1 MQYTKTLTTK
11 TGSELYLR
19 NGDAPDGDAAL
30 AVFNKTHAETEYLL
44 TYPDESSMTAEQ
56 EAEFLAQATKRARE
70 IEILAFVDGQ
80 LAGTAG
86 ISAVGK
92 PCKLAHRAEFG
103 IGILQA
109 YWGQGIGYALTAA
122 CIDCARQ
129 AGYLQ
134 LELDVVADNARAIAL
149 YKKLGFVEYG
159 RNPRGFR
166 KRNGDYQELV
176 YMRVELVSRG
186 RACKAPPA
194 IALLGHLPT
203 LWGGFLSCG
212 RAKNDA
218 AGGAAPS
225 ASRQCMPAAR
235 SFLFL
240 LCKEGTEEIIN
251 Y

>member
-56 EAEFLAQATKRARE
+56 EAEFLAQATKSARE

-80 LAGTAG
+80 
-86 ISAVGK
+86 
-92 PCKLAHRAEFG
+92 LAHRAEFG

-166 KRNGDYQELV
+166 KRNGGYQELV
-176 YMRVELVSRG
+176 YMRVEL
-186 RACKAPPA
+186 
-194 IALLGHLPT
+194 
-203 LWGGFLSCG
+203 
-212 RAKNDA
+212 
-218 AGGAAPS
+218 
-225 ASRQCMPAAR
+225 
-235 SFLFL
+235 
-240 LCKEGTEEIIN
+240 
-251 Y
+251 

>member
-1 MQYTKTLTTK
+1 MQYTKTITTK

-44 TYPDESSMTAEQ
+44 TYPDESSMTAEPGSGVSGPGN
-56 EAEFLAQATKRARE
+56 EECAGDRNSGVCGRPAGPGRRA
-70 IEILAFVDGQ
+70 
-80 LAGTAG
+80 
-86 ISAVGK
+86 SARWGS
-92 PCKLAHRAEFG
+92 PCKLVHRAEFG

-176 YMRVELVSRG
+176 YMRVEL
-186 RACKAPPA
+186 
-194 IALLGHLPT
+194 
-203 LWGGFLSCG
+203 
-212 RAKNDA
+212 
-218 AGGAAPS
+218 
-225 ASRQCMPAAR
+225 
-235 SFLFL
+235 
-240 LCKEGTEEIIN
+240 
-251 Y
+251 

>member
-56 EAEFLAQATKRARE
+56 EAEFLAQATKSARE

-86 ISAVGK
+86 ICAVGK
-92 PCKLAHRAEFG
+92 PCKLVHRAEFG

-166 KRNGDYQELV
+166 KRTGDYQELV
-176 YMRVELVSRG
+176 YMRVEL
-186 RACKAPPA
+186 
-194 IALLGHLPT
+194 
-203 LWGGFLSCG
+203 
-212 RAKNDA
+212 
-218 AGGAAPS
+218 
-225 ASRQCMPAAR
+225 
-235 SFLFL
+235 
-240 LCKEGTEEIIN
+240 
-251 Y
+251 

>member
-56 EAEFLAQATKRARE
+56 EAEFLAQATKSARE

-92 PCKLAHRAEFG
+92 PCKLVHRAEFG

-109 YWGQGIGYALTAA
+109 YWGQGIGYALKRRASTAPGRPGICSWNWTWWRTTHGRLR
-122 CIDCARQ
+122 CI
-129 AGYLQ
+129 
-134 LELDVVADNARAIAL
+134 
-149 YKKLGFVEYG
+149 K
-159 RNPRGFR
+159 
-166 KRNGDYQELV
+166 
-176 YMRVELVSRG
+176 S
-186 RACKAPPA
+186 
-194 IALLGHLPT
+194 
-203 LWGGFLSCG
+203 WGL
-212 RAKNDA
+212 
-218 AGGAAPS
+218 
-225 ASRQCMPAAR
+225 
-235 SFLFL
+235 
-240 LCKEGTEEIIN
+240 
-251 Y
+251 

>member
-19 NGDAPDGDAAL
+19 NGDAPDGRAAL

-56 EAEFLAQATKRARE
+56 EAEFLAQATKSARE

-92 PCKLAHRAEFG
+92 PCKLVHRAEFG
-103 IGILQA
+103 IGILQ
-109 YWGQGIGYALTAA
+109 GYALTAA

-134 LELDVVADNARAIAL
+134 LELDVVADNARAIAM

-166 KRNGDYQELV
+166 KRSGDYQELV
-176 YMRVELVSRG
+176 YMRVEL
-186 RACKAPPA
+186 
-194 IALLGHLPT
+194 
-203 LWGGFLSCG
+203 
-212 RAKNDA
+212 
-218 AGGAAPS
+218 
-225 ASRQCMPAAR
+225 
-235 SFLFL
+235 
-240 LCKEGTEEIIN
+240 
-251 Y
+251 

>member
-56 EAEFLAQATKRARE
+56 EAEFLAQATKSARE

-80 LAGTAG
+80 LA
-86 ISAVGK
+86 
-92 PCKLAHRAEFG
+92 HRAKFG

-176 YMRVELVSRG
+176 YMRVEL
-186 RACKAPPA
+186 
-194 IALLGHLPT
+194 
-203 LWGGFLSCG
+203 
-212 RAKNDA
+212 
-218 AGGAAPS
+218 
-225 ASRQCMPAAR
+225 
-235 SFLFL
+235 
-240 LCKEGTEEIIN
+240 
-251 Y
+251 

>member
-56 EAEFLAQATKRARE
+56 EAEFLAQATKSARE

-92 PCKLAHRAEFG
+92 PCKLVHRAEFG

-122 CIDCARQ
+122 CIDCA
-129 AGYLQ
+129 
-134 LELDVVADNARAIAL
+134 
-149 YKKLGFVEYG
+149 G
-159 RNPRGFR
+159 RPGIC
-166 KRNGDYQELV
+166 
-176 YMRVELVSRG
+176 SWSW
-186 RACKAPPA
+186 
-194 IALLGHLPT
+194 T
-203 LWGGFLSCG
+203 W
-212 RAKNDA
+212 
-218 AGGAAPS
+218 
-225 ASRQCMPAAR
+225 
-235 SFLFL
+235 
-240 LCKEGTEEIIN
+240 
-251 Y
+251 

>member
-1 MQYTKTLTTK
+1 M
-11 TGSELYLR
+11 
-19 NGDAPDGDAAL
+19 
-30 AVFNKTHAETEYLL
+30 FNKTHAETEYLL

-56 EAEFLAQATKRARE
+56 EAEFLAQATKSARE

-92 PCKLAHRAEFG
+92 PCKLVHRAEFG

-149 YKKLGFVEYG
+149 YKKAGLCGVWAQ
-159 RNPRGFR
+159 PT
-166 KRNGDYQELV
+166 
-176 YMRVELVSRG
+176 RVSQAEWGLSGIGVHEGGAVSRG
-186 RACKAPPA
+186 ERAK
-194 IALLGHLPT
+194 HLRPSLRSAT
-203 LWGGFLSCG
+203 SPRCGAGFLSCR
-212 RAKNDA
+212 RAK
-218 AGGAAPS
+218 
-225 ASRQCMPAAR
+225 
-235 SFLFL
+235 
-240 LCKEGTEEIIN
+240 K
-251 Y
+251 

>member
-1 MQYTKTLTTK
+1 MWFDGKNKEQEKKQKTAVAVAY
-11 TGSELYLR
+11 E
-19 NGDAPDGDAAL
+19 PGDAAPKIL
-30 AVFNKTHAETEYLL
+30 AAGKGEVAERIIEKAKENDVPFYQDNKLAETLSKLQIGDTIPPELY
-44 TYPDESSMTAEQ
+44 DVVA
-56 EAEFLAQATKRARE
+56 
-70 IEILAFVDGQ
+70 EILVFVDGQ

-176 YMRVELVSRG
+176 YMRVEL
-186 RACKAPPA
+186 
-194 IALLGHLPT
+194 
-203 LWGGFLSCG
+203 
-212 RAKNDA
+212 
-218 AGGAAPS
+218 
-225 ASRQCMPAAR
+225 
-235 SFLFL
+235 
-240 LCKEGTEEIIN
+240 
-251 Y
+251 

>member
-11 TGSELYLR
+11 TGNELYLR
-19 NGDAPDGDAAL
+19 NGDAPDGRAAL

-56 EAEFLAQATKRARE
+56 EAEFLAQATKSTRE
-70 IEILAFVDGQ
+70 IEILAFGDGQ

-92 PCKLAHRAEFG
+92 PCKLVHRAEFG

-134 LELDVVADNARAIAL
+134 LELDVVEDNARAIAL

-176 YMRVELVSRG
+176 YMRVEL
-186 RACKAPPA
+186 
-194 IALLGHLPT
+194 
-203 LWGGFLSCG
+203 
-212 RAKNDA
+212 
-218 AGGAAPS
+218 
-225 ASRQCMPAAR
+225 
-235 SFLFL
+235 
-240 LCKEGTEEIIN
+240 
-251 Y
+251 

>member
-11 TGSELYLR
+11 TGNELYLR
-19 NGDAPDGDAAL
+19 NGDAPDGCAAL

-56 EAEFLAQATKRARE
+56 EAEFLAQATKSARE

-86 ISAVGK
+86 INAVGK
-92 PCKLAHRAEFG
+92 PCKLVHRAEFGKNKILYWIFMVLSVLVSVALIVGG

-134 LELDVVADNARAIAL
+134 LELDVVADNARAIGL

-176 YMRVELVSRG
+176 YMRAEL
-186 RACKAPPA
+186 
-194 IALLGHLPT
+194 
-203 LWGGFLSCG
+203 
-212 RAKNDA
+212 
-218 AGGAAPS
+218 
-225 ASRQCMPAAR
+225 
-235 SFLFL
+235 
-240 LCKEGTEEIIN
+240 
-251 Y
+251 

>member
-56 EAEFLAQATKRARE
+56 EAEFLAQATKSARE

-92 PCKLAHRAEFG
+92 PCKLVHRAEFG

-149 YKKLGFVEYG
+149 YK
-159 RNPRGFR
+159 
-166 KRNGDYQELV
+166 
-176 YMRVELVSRG
+176 SW
-186 RACKAPPA
+186 
-194 IALLGHLPT
+194 ALWSMGATH
-203 LWGGFLSCG
+203 
-212 RAKNDA
+212 
-218 AGGAAPS
+218 AGS
-225 ASRQCMPAAR
+225 ASGTGTIR
-235 SFLFL
+235 SW
-240 LCKEGTEEIIN
+240 CT
-251 Y
+251 

>member
-1 MQYTKTLTTK
+1 M
-11 TGSELYLR
+11 
-19 NGDAPDGDAAL
+19 
-30 AVFNKTHAETEYLL
+30 
-44 TYPDESSMTAEQ
+44 
-56 EAEFLAQATKRARE
+56 
-70 IEILAFVDGQ
+70 DGQ

-134 LELDVVADNARAIAL
+134 LELDVVSDNARAIAL

-176 YMRVELVSRG
+176 YMRVEL
-186 RACKAPPA
+186 
-194 IALLGHLPT
+194 
-203 LWGGFLSCG
+203 
-212 RAKNDA
+212 
-218 AGGAAPS
+218 
-225 ASRQCMPAAR
+225 
-235 SFLFL
+235 
-240 LCKEGTEEIIN
+240 
-251 Y
+251 

>member
-56 EAEFLAQATKRARE
+56 EAEFLAQATKSARE
-70 IEILAFVDGQ
+70 IEILVFVDGQ

-92 PCKLAHRAEFG
+92 PCKLVHRAEFG

-109 YWGQGIGYALTAA
+109 YWGQEIGYALTAA
-122 CIDCARQ
+122 CIDCARR

-176 YMRVELVSRG
+176 YMRVEL
-186 RACKAPPA
+186 
-194 IALLGHLPT
+194 
-203 LWGGFLSCG
+203 
-212 RAKNDA
+212 
-218 AGGAAPS
+218 
-225 ASRQCMPAAR
+225 
-235 SFLFL
+235 
-240 LCKEGTEEIIN
+240 
-251 Y
+251 